1 MHGQCPLFS
10 SLVSGRPAAGLFSP
24 PLACIK
30 SIAPSLAIPVLQIN
44 RAHTNGR
51 LQRLPKAYGY
61 CGTGRWRTEGQGT

>member
-51 LQRLPKAYGY
+51 LRGWPKAWTAADRLPG
-61 CGTGRWRTEGQGT
+61 